1 MVKQELNVLAEEAKA
16 DDPVVPQELAA
27 LPLIGNAAVAVLD
40 AFNALG
46 NVGADIRPE
55 VRKEA
60 QQAVVSAVIVGQIA
74 TTASLTMSGSSY
86 RRIK

>member
-1 MVKQELNVLAEEAKA
+1 
-16 DDPVVPQELAA
+16 
-27 LPLIGNAAVAVLD
+27 VAVLD

-55 VRKEA
+55 VREEA

-74 TTASLTMSGSSY
+74 TTASLTMGGSSY